1 MTATQTQHWHA
12 KSSKQRLRQTS
23 GFSSATAGQI
33 SLLVRVAVKEEKA
46 RCQTPTPPPIPTAV
60 AIRQALAGAGYDVW
74 LDLERMSGLTI
85 EAMAE
90 AVERAATVV
99 VLASRRYRESENC
112 RSEASYAY
120 SRRKPIVPVLAQEHY
135 KPEGWL
141 GFIMGTKLYVDFSGA
156 RPRALH
162 GAGVTADG
170 AALARAPPVF
180 SDSHEAHAF
189 DGCVRGLLRELG
201 HRGKGSPRSG
211 DASSGGLQTPPPP
224 HALHAPRDMGASL
237 VSLPPVD
244 SIALSSACARSAPL
258 DDAADAAASVH
269 AAAFTAIAQGGVSA
283 PRRAA
288 DGVVGAASTLSE
300 DAMARPEAGRR
311 QLLTPLSPVEAVNSP
326 QHAPAASFVPPSQHV
341 SGAAFEQAQPLP
353 PRRSVDEWVL
363 AACGSREAAELLGA
377 AGVDAAA
384 LRELAR
390 LRAEDEGLV
399 LRLLRDDVGIGPL
412 GPRLRIAAALR
423 RLQFG
428 DG

>member
-1 MTATQTQHWHA
+1 MDFHQLQLGRPA
-12 KSSKQRLRQTS
+12 S
-23 GFSSATAGQI
+23 GCVLPYAGEGI
-33 SLLVRVAVKEEKA
+33 LSNSH
-46 RCQTPTPPPIPTAV
+46 PTPIPTAV

-211 DASSGGLQTPPPP
+211 DASSGGLQPPPPP
-224 HALHAPRDMGASL
+224 HALHAPREIDASL
-237 VSLPPVD
+237 LSVPQVDAVALP
-244 SIALSSACARSAPL
+244 SAYARPAPL
-258 DDAADAAASVH
+258 DDAAASTV
-269 AAAFTAIAQGGVSA
+269 IAQGEVPA

-288 DGVVGAASTLSE
+288 DGVVGAACALS
-300 DAMARPEAGRR
+300 DTMARPEACIRP
-311 QLLTPLSPVEAVNSP
+311 LLTPLSLPEAIYSP
-326 QHAPAASFVPPSQHV
+326 QHAPPVSQHAT
-341 SGAAFEQAQPLP
+341 SAAFERPQLLP
-353 PRRSVDEWVL
+353 PRRSIDEWVL

-390 LRAEDEGLV
+390 LRTEDEGLV

-423 RLQFG
+423 RLPLG